1 MRIIKRLSQSIAA
14 LMLALTTVVASPH
27 AARASALD
35 DLKKCMAVPEVA
47 AKAGE
52 QISEMMGDPFFQQCT
67 AQVSG
72 GDAIMIAVMAGLTA
86 LWGADNSIFQDEDGC
101 KGLITTTL
109 VRAFAKELD
118 KLIKENP
125 DFNNFLASIITQKGV
140 DDLLALAKQEG
151 ADAIADAASQIPA
164 VFMMYLNCG
173 CKVAGTTAEVVK
185 LLGEVSDNAE
195 ACQDL
200 VSNPGQ
206 IFEDLYKDPLG
217 TVGAI
222 AQIYCDGISGGLCSK
237 IGDIAKAIG
246 EGVKDVVTFLGDACE
261 TTGLCELLGDA
272 WESGKEA
279 AKEGIEC
286 GAAVLTGGL
295 FGDCDFGEGETQPP
309 TGTTTGIGLG
319 VACMP
324 GILAA
329 KWNPQ
334 TKTAEPPGCVCMS
347 GSKLVKMS
355 GNYYK
360 CQCDAGLGYSFDGS
374 KLQCAAC
381 STEEQ
386 WDSAKGTVTISK
398 VGNNGTCVPEV
409 FSCAQGQKPSL
420 LTMPSGQKAAFCSR
434 VCKPGSVYDPDYHS
448 NVAWDP
454 NECSICAANTRQVG
468 ESCEP
473 CAKHT
478 SSKEGSSV
486 CSYFKC
492 TGFTYVSDD
501 APNQC
506 SACPMYKGQPR
517 CPMVGPPTAKWKL
530 TAPCPSGAIPKP
542 GGGCQPEI
550 SRLDDG
556 TFKRKRK
563 GFDGFT
569 VNPRQQ
575 SPKGTTMNPRDQEGA
590 KGVTAK
596 AKQIKDKTVTKSRAP
611 ELNVGGG
618 GGGSAI
624 GVGGFGGGGGAPT
637 VGVPGRLG
645 R

>member
-14 LMLALTTVVASPH
+14 LTLALTALFASPNS
-27 AARASALD
+27 AGASALD
-35 DLKKCMAVPEVA
+35 DLKKCMAVPGVA

-72 GDAIMIAVMAGLTA
+72 GDAIMIAAMAGLTA
-86 LWGADNSIFQDEDGC
+86 LWTADNSIFQNEDGC

-109 VRAFAKELD
+109 VRAFAKELQ
-118 KLIKENP
+118 KLIDDNP
-125 DFNNFLASIITQKGV
+125 DFNKFLASIITQKGV

-173 CKVAGTTAEVVK
+173 CKVAGTTAEIVK

-272 WESGKEA
+272 WESGKQA

-286 GAAVLTGGL
+286 GAAVLTAGL
-295 FGDCDFGEGETQPP
+295 FGDCDFSDGETQPP
-309 TGTTTGIGLG
+309 TGETTGVGLG
-319 VACMP
+319 VACLP
-324 GILAA
+324 GVLSA
-329 KWNPQ
+329 KWNPV
-334 TKTAEPPGCVCMS
+334 TKTADPPGCVCMA
-347 GSKLVKMS
+347 GAKLTKMG
-355 GNYYK
+355 GNYYS
-360 CQCDAGLGYSFDGS
+360 CQCAAGLGYSFDGS
-374 KLQCAAC
+374 NLSCAAC

-386 WDSAKGTVTISK
+386 WDPAKGTATVFK
-398 VGNNGTCVPEV
+398 VGTNGTCVPEV
-409 FSCAQGQKPSL
+409 FSCARGQKLSL
-420 LTMPSGQKAAFCSR
+420 LTMPSGQKAGFCGR
-434 VCKPGSVYDPDYHS
+434 VCKPGSVYDPDYSS

-454 NECSICAANTRQVG
+454 NECSICAANTRQIG

-492 TGFTYVSDD
+492 IGFTYVSDD

-506 SACPMYKGQPR
+506 SACPMYKGKRR
-517 CPMVGPPTAKWKL
+517 CPVTPPPVATPGL
-530 TAPCPSGAIPKP
+530 LAPCADGLIPKP
-542 GGGCQPEI
+542 GGGCTPEL
-550 SRLDDG
+550 STFDDG
-556 TFKRKRK
+556 KLKRKRK
-563 GFDGFT
+563 GFDGAV
-569 VNPRQQ
+569 VNPRGQN
-575 SPKGTTMNPRDQEGA
+575 PKGTIMNPRGQGP
-590 KGVTAK
+590 KGVAVK
-596 AKQIKDKTVTKSRAP
+596 AKQIKEKTLTKSRAP
-611 ELNVGGG
+611 ELNVGTP
-618 GGGSAI
+618 GGSSI